1 MKTKL
6 KKFTE
11 FSKTI
16 LPNEAKY
23 LQTVYQF
30 KGKEKQEI
38 SNLIVKNALSK
49 NKAIAFDTSIDKRK
63 YSYIKNWT
71 QKKLASIDVDVTID
85 WLMSLKKKILTDAI
99 TSQEEKEF
107 LQYIVAYKTIEY
119 NFQSLYTLAKEY
131 KSYLLVRMRY
141 KDHKIVANFLKE
153 YETNYKISKEIHE
166 KLYEATTDIT
176 NQYTLNNIE
185 TKHLEK
191 WLLQVFKDE
200 SIDGKNRYQAF
211 VLLAFMY
218 TNYNE
223 NDKLK
228 LLFDQIDEYFSQ
240 GKMYSRRLLSN
251 YYASRVLLHSKQNEF
266 KEAEFYGYLSIRQNN
281 NDTLMYLNNLV
292 AILLR
297 NNNPEKAFDL
307 LHKYESLYKEIHN
320 YHQKIGYCSYKVRV
334 LSELHKYKQAEATAR
349 TFLRKHKNEVL
360 KHRWHHFF
368 TSYINVLVT
377 EEKYEEVLKL
387 ASKFNLIEKEKE
399 RQKKNNY
406 VPNISWSIS
415 LSRYMEGKIN
425 SSRLLE
431 EIKKPLENIQPTI
444 NQKQLMF
451 KVINK
456 LSDNLPEAFFKLKSH
471 IE

>member
-6 KKFTE
+6 KKFRE

-23 LQTVYQF
+23 LQTVYSF
-30 KGKEKQEI
+30 KGEEKCVI
-38 SNLIVKNALSK
+38 SNLIIKNALSK
-49 NKAIAFDTSIDKRK
+49 NGFTEFDTFIDKRK
-63 YSYIKNWT
+63 YSYVKNWT
-71 QKKLASIDVDVTID
+71 QKKLSNIDVDVTID

-107 LQYIVAYKTIEY
+107 LQYIITYKSIKH

-141 KDHKIVANFLKE
+141 KDHEIVANFIKD
-153 YETNYKISKEIHE
+153 YEANYIAAKEIHE
-166 KLYEATTDIT
+166 KLYEATTEIT
-176 NQYTLNNIE
+176 NQYTLNNNE
-185 TKHLEK
+185 TKHLED
-191 WLLQVFKDE
+191 WLLHVFKDE

-228 LLFDQIDEYFSQ
+228 LLFNQIDVYFSQ

-266 KEAEFYGYLSIRQNN
+266 EEAEFYGHLSIRQNN

-297 NNNPEKAFDL
+297 NNKPEEAYYL
-307 LHKYESLYKEIHN
+307 LEKYEGLYKEIHN

-334 LSELHKYKQAEATAR
+334 LSELHKHKIAEATAKA
-349 TFLRKHKNEVL
+349 FLRKHKKEVL

-377 EEKYEEVLKL
+377 EEKYDEVLKL

-425 SSRLLE
+425 STRLLE
-431 EIKKPLENIQPTI
+431 EIKQPLGNIQPTI

-456 LSDNLPEAFFKLKSH
+456 LSDNLPEAFLQLKSH
-471 IE
+471 IQ